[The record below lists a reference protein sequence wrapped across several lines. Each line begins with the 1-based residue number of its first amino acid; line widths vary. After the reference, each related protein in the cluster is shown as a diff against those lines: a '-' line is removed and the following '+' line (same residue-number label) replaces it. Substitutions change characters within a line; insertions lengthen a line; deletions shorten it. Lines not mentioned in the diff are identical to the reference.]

1 MKPDSLKKLVN
12 FLRSKSSGKR
22 FREESGLLAE
32 ECIELAE
39 SLESFLPAAAPA
51 SVKAGGNYRVFC
63 DGASRGNPGQ
73 AALGYL
79 ILDGEEEVFGEGLAL
94 GKLTNNQAEYRS
106 LIAAI
111 ERVLELGISRV
122 DIFMDSELVVRQV
135 EGRYKVKNEGLRP
148 LHQHLTGLL
157 PKLGHWTLSHV
168 PRKENSRADALA
180 NQALDSL

>member
-1 MKPDSLKKLVN
+1 MRPDSLKKLLD
-12 FLRSKSSGKR
+12 FLRSKSAGKR
-22 FREESGLLAE
+22 FREESGLHVE
-32 ECIELAE
+32 ECLELAK
-39 SLESFLPAAAPA
+39 SLESFLPAAAP
-51 SVKAGGNYRVFC
+51 SPLSAGGDYRVYC

-73 AALGYL
+73 SALGYL

-94 GKLTNNQAEYRS
+94 GLMTNNQAEYRS

-148 LHQHLTGLL
+148 LHQNLSELL
-157 PKLGHWTLSHV
+157 SKLNHWTISHV